1 MADAIPPSPAGARPE
16 RDGAP
21 SRTPPSRRARSWW
34 PWRRIGSLRWWLG
47 TTYMRVTLVAVVI
60 VEFVGLVVLTQAVLY
75 AVGQNHS
82 DVAERLS
89 PVARDLLA
97 AGVDGVALQAY
108 LERPTSLR
116 SEQPPLGVIV
126 PKGSKGY
133 TVVTDGEGG
142 VWFDN
147 RVALEGGED
156 EAAAGARRVQ
166 DLPERLER
174 LDQARVERAL
184 DSGGAVSRRG
194 LLRTAYA
201 QPLVGEDGRTHGALL
216 LVSTLIPATPGLLVF
231 GLSVLA
237 VATVLV
243 VLIGTVFGLYAS
255 RPLVRRIE
263 ALSGAADAWGR
274 GDFARAVNDS
284 SNDELGRLSRRLDR
298 MADELRE
305 LVLAR
310 QALAG
315 TRERTRIARELH
327 DSVKQQVFAASM
339 RLGSARAARGDAAAS
354 HVAAAE
360 ALVRQAQRE
369 LSDLI
374 YQLRPPT
381 LDPRPLGQA
390 LHELAEAFA
399 ESGGPRVD
407 LEVDAGASP
416 EPERSAALYRIAQ
429 EALANAVR
437 HARAT
442 RVTLSLHCSGDSWVL
457 RVADDGNGFDVG
469 RTPDRGVGLASMRE
483 RAEAL
488 GGQLDI
494 HTRVGGTGTRI
505 EARVPVASD
514 RDAEAWAPT

>member
-1 MADAIPPSPAGARPE
+1 MADSIPPSPAGAHPQRTGSNE
-16 RDGAP
+16 W
-21 SRTPPSRRARSWW
+21 TPPLPRVRRWW
-34 PWRRIGSLRWWLG
+34 PWRRVGSLRWWLG
-47 TTYMRVTLVAVVI
+47 TTYMRVTLVAVMI
-60 VEFVGLVVLTQAVLY
+60 VELVGLVVLTQAVLY
-75 AVGQNHS
+75 AVQQNHTE
-82 DVAERLS
+82 VAEQLS
-89 PVARDLLA
+89 PVASDLLA
-97 AGVDGVALQAY
+97 AGVDGDALLAY

-116 SEQPPLGVIV
+116 SEQPPLGVMV

-147 RVALEGGED
+147 RVAPEGGD
-156 EAAAGARRVQ
+156 DAGAAGTRRFQ
-166 DLPERLER
+166 DLPERLEGP
-174 LDQARVERAL
+174 DRAL
-184 DSGGAVSRRG
+184 VQRTLDGGEPARRRG
-194 LLRTAYA
+194 LLHTSSAH
-201 QPLVGEDGRTHGALL
+201 PLVGEDGRTRGALL
-216 LVSTLIPATPGLLVF
+216 LVSTLLPATPGLLAF

-284 SNDELGRLSRRLDR
+284 SNDELGRLSRRLDH
-298 MADELRE
+298 MAEELRE
-305 LVLAR
+305 LVRAR

-360 ALVRQAQRE
+360 ALVRQAQQE

-390 LHELAEAFA
+390 LHELAETFA

-407 LEVDAGASP
+407 LDVDAGASP
-416 EPERSAALYRIAQ
+416 TPERSAALYRIAQ

-442 RVTLSLHCSGDSWVL
+442 RVTLSLHRTDAAWVL
-457 RVADDGNGFDVG
+457 RVADDGRGFDVA
-469 RTPDRGVGLASMRE
+469 RTRDRGVGLASMRE

-488 GGQLDI
+488 GGRIDI
-494 HTRVGGTGTRI
+494 DTRVGGDGTRI
-505 EARVPVASD
+505 EARIPVASG
-514 RDAEAWAPT
+514 RDAEAWAPA